1 MSLKTALQKENEIQ
15 HQILRI
21 KNHLI
26 ELEESANRNR
36 GEISKIFNEVRNKII
51 ERETMLKKTI
61 SDTLEK
67 EQEIFKTRIIGL
79 EEQLRCIND
88 LKDEKQRID
97 SEPEIETLVQSPY
110 RYEIENEANKKIEHF
125 VF

>member
-1 MSLKTALQKENEIQ
+1 
-15 HQILRI
+15 
-21 KNHLI
+21 LI

-79 EEQLRCIND
+79 EE
-88 LKDEKQRID
+88 
-97 SEPEIETLVQSPY
+97 
-110 RYEIENEANKKIEHF
+110 
-125 VF
+125 